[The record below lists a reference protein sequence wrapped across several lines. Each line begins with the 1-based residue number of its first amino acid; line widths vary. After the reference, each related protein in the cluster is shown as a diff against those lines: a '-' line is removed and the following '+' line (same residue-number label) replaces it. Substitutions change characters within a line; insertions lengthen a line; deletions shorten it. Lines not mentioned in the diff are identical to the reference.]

1 VVRHAAQARLLI
13 AAGLLALGPT
23 ACGGGSEDAA
33 KPVATATSTASAAA
47 NPDLGELRLV
57 DCLRWRNG
65 DEHARRGT
73 VRELGEFASGPVGS
87 PAGHGARLDDDVAY
101 RFLDG
106 YCAHSYATYFKLYKL
121 YTRAAAFTPQR

>member
-1 VVRHAAQARLLI
+1 VHLVRHAAQARQLI
-13 AAGLLALGPT
+13 AAAVVAVGLG
-23 ACGGGSEDAA
+23 ACGGGGAPAA
-33 KPVATATSTASAAA
+33 KPAAPTASG

-57 DCLRWRNG
+57 DCRSWRHG

-73 VRELGEFASGPVGS
+73 VRQLREFATGPVGS
-87 PAGHGARLDDDVAY
+87 PAGHGARLDDDVAD

-106 YCAHSYATYFKLYKL
+106 YCSHDYATYFKLYKL